1 MRGWCER
8 EVQQE
13 LPGLGL
19 MCTTI
24 ELAPRSSLTGSS
36 PPAVLARLRELSNRW
51 RGARAVN
58 VRQEPIPA
66 AYRVFFRHIGLD
78 PDVTRTP
85 IEAAVLERMLE
96 GGFLS
101 EGLLADILT
110 IGLIDT
116 AVPVWALDADTV
128 NGSARHPRDPRG
140 GAPRSRSARPEAWA
154 RADSS
159 WPTLTV
165 RWQFSSGSRP
175 EVHEPSSPARAGSR
189 YLRYRSRGCPR
200 CTPKRRCGRVARR
213 SQMSLRRSI
222 EFSYHDIPDS
232 CKAERCERFNRD
244 EDRRHRCPGDPAD
257 AGRRPVPDG
266 ARQLGDERLDCDGR
280 RGRRHHG
287 HRDPGG
293 DHGLHARDGDADD
306 PRGEGRRADRSQA
319 RVHDRL
325 RHLRLRLV
333 HDRALPEPAGAAV
346 RLVLPGGRRR
356 RADPAVDRRAGRRQ
370 LPG

>member
-1 MRGWCER
+1 MSDEPVRGWCER

-24 ELAPRSSLTGSS
+24 ELAPRRSLTGSS
-36 PPAVLARLRELSNRW
+36 SPAVLARLRELSNRW

-128 NGSARHPRDPRG
+128 RRAARHSCDPIR
-140 GAPRSRSARPEAWA
+140 GAPW
-154 RADSS
+154 
-159 WPTLTV
+159 
-165 RWQFSSGSRP
+165 SRP
-175 EVHEPSSPARAGSR
+175 RRAEV
-189 YLRYRSRGCPR
+189 GC
-200 CTPKRRCGRVARR
+200 
-213 SQMSLRRSI
+213 
-222 EFSYHDIPDS
+222 
-232 CKAERCERFNRD
+232 
-244 EDRRHRCPGDPAD
+244 
-257 AGRRPVPDG
+257 
-266 ARQLGDERLDCDGR
+266 RQAR
-280 RGRRHHG
+280 RGRCRQSAG
-287 HRDPGG
+287 NS
-293 DHGLHARDGDADD
+293 LWAA
-306 PRGEGRRADRSQA
+306 
-319 RVHDRL
+319 RL
-325 RHLRLRLV
+325 RS
-333 HDRALPEPAGAAV
+333 
-346 RLVLPGGRRR
+346 
-356 RADPAVDRRAGRRQ
+356 
-370 LPG
+370 